1 MPRSSFAGYRSS
13 QRPGSGTTA
22 NSARGAV
29 ARAFRGENK
38 IVPPPIAKKPPSNR
52 CHVDDL
58 VVASMLLFVLAQL
71 AASAAPER
79 GLLFA
84 STPTPSPEPE
94 CFFLLTLDTSLT
106 YPFLA
111 SLGFEL
117 EPKYPALVGR
127 VWEGVLVTTT
137 GPEAGSEPFVHDTLA
152 STAPNVF
159 PDNIGKVG
167 EEFCLS
173 AGIHTFSLT
182 EPNATVT
189 PEQRI
194 TTDPVLDAFL
204 ETLTGNA
211 GNATY
216 PYDPAPMYVFPS
228 SLRSEALTALAAID
242 LTWTTTNSNR
252 EVLEKF
258 CLSRSTFSQSYVGL
272 QDCGVPAARLT

>member
-1 MPRSSFAGYRSS
+1 
-13 QRPGSGTTA
+13 
-22 NSARGAV
+22 
-29 ARAFRGENK
+29 
-38 IVPPPIAKKPPSNR
+38 
-52 CHVDDL
+52 
-58 VVASMLLFVLAQL
+58 MLLFALAQL

-94 CFFLLTLDTSLT
+94 CFFLLTIDSSLL

-111 SLGFEL
+111 SQGTDQL

-127 VWEGVLVTTT
+127 VWEGVIVTTT

-173 AGIHTFSLT
+173 AGIHTFSIT

-204 ETLTGNA
+204 ELVTGNA

-228 SLRSEALTALAAID
+228 SMRSEALTALAAMD
-242 LTWTTTNSNR
+242 VTWPATNSNR
-252 EVLEKF
+252 AVLEKF
-258 CLSRSTFSQSYVGL
+258 CSPLSVPASLRLY

>member
-1 MPRSSFAGYRSS
+1 
-13 QRPGSGTTA
+13 
-22 NSARGAV
+22 
-29 ARAFRGENK
+29 
-38 IVPPPIAKKPPSNR
+38 
-52 CHVDDL
+52 
-58 VVASMLLFVLAQL
+58 MLLFVLAQL

-94 CFFLLTLDTSLT
+94 CFFLVTIDTSLL

-111 SLGFEL
+111 NLGIEL

-127 VWEGVLVTTT
+127 VWEGVIVTTT

-152 STAPNVF
+152 STAPNVL
-159 PDNIGKVG
+159 PNIGKVG

-173 AGIHTFSLT
+173 AGIHALSITA
-182 EPNATVT
+182 PNATVT
-189 PEQRI
+189 REQRN
-194 TTDPVLDAFL
+194 TTDPDLDSIL
-204 ETLTGNA
+204 EKLTGNKQ
-211 GNATY
+211 NTIF
-216 PYDPAPMYVFPS
+216 PYDPAPMYFFPS

-242 LTWTTTNSNR
+242 LTWPTTNSNR
-252 EVLEKF
+252 ENLERF